1 MPFAGGPLN
10 NYMLHATAQMLMKIR
25 EHSNEIGLITGV
37 SGMMTKQAISIWGKD
52 PMMDFESMDVT
63 AEAEKLEIPV
73 PMSNLKKGDARVI
86 GCTALYEKLNPLKA
100 VFYAE
105 DSQGCRLVLTSN
117 EEDIIKKVEEEE
129 CIGLKINFLNKQLVS
144 FG

>member
-1 MPFAGGPLN
+1 
-10 NYMLHATAQMLMKIR
+10 
-25 EHSNEIGLITGV
+25 
-37 SGMMTKQAISIWGKD
+37 
-52 PMMDFESMDVT
+52 MMDFESMDVT